1 MPGADTLVTA
11 AMADGPKT
19 AQEEEA
25 AAAAAPVEKEK
36 ETQEQAGP
44 ADS

>member
-11 AMADGPKT
+11 AMADGPKI
-19 AQEEEA
+19 AQEEE

-36 ETQEQAGP
+36 ETQEEAGP